1 MTKKHLPNLLSLS
14 RILLTPIFLYFLF
27 LSDYKHSELTA
38 ALIFTIA
45 SITDAFDGKLARQ
58 YNLVTRM
65 GVFLDP
71 LADKFLI
78 LSAFFS
84 FAILGDVH
92 LWMVLLISFRDILVT
107 ALRTMMELKGITMIT
122 SKVGKLKTLLQIII
136 INVIFIYMILKGYGF
151 TEYSSIFIRFE
162 IINVL
167 MLLTT
172 SVTIYTG
179 IHYFYYNHQSIKML
193 IIRK

>member
-1 MTKKHLPNLLSLS
+1 
-14 RILLTPIFLYFLF
+14 
-27 LSDYKHSELTA
+27 
-38 ALIFTIA
+38 
-45 SITDAFDGKLARQ
+45 
-58 YNLVTRM
+58 
-65 GVFLDP
+65 
-71 LADKFLI
+71 
-78 LSAFFS
+78 
-84 FAILGDVH
+84 
-92 LWMVLLISFRDILVT
+92 
-107 ALRTMMELKGITMIT
+107 MMELKGITMIT